1 MVFQAVAV
9 VLPVA
14 LPAGSLPV
22 GMVMVSPTVQF
33 TVFVEFMLVLIGNN
47 LLITLPSIQSLIEV
61 AFPGFASSRMS
72 PIFTLKVPLKFE
84 VGAVKS
90 NLAILFELF
99 VSPAGRRGWLLDAGV
114 KLTVEFTV
122 VNDALFS

>member
-1 MVFQAVAV
+1 MPLVVAVA
-9 VLPVA
+9 L
-14 LPAGSLPV
+14 LSF
-22 GMVMVSPTVQF
+22 GMVTVSPTVQF

-72 PIFTLKVPLKFE
+72 PILTLKVPLKFE

-90 NLAILFELF
+90 NLAILFDLF
-99 VSPAGRRGWLLDAGV
+99 VSPAGRVWLIDAGV